1 VRLTK
6 RAVDAAKYTGGALG
20 SGWQRCVVWDDDLHG
35 FGVRVYPSGRRVFV
49 LSYRSQGRKRLATIG
64 AYGPL
69 TVEEARKKAASLLHD
84 IGEGADPVAERREY
98 RHAVTMTEFAA
109 QYLERHARPKKRPA
123 SIAADERLLRLYVL
137 PRWGARKVT
146 EVERSDVA
154 RLHHDLRS
162 TPVQANRVLALLSKM
177 FNLAEA
183 WSLRPDHSNPV
194 RHVER
199 YAERAKERFLS
210 PAELATLGDALR
222 AAEQDGTEDP
232 AAILAIRLLALTGA
246 RRNEILTLPWSEVDL
261 DRAELVLGE
270 SKTGPKRIPLPA
282 LAVALLLAA
291 PRVQGNPYVCP
302 GHRAGS
308 HFVGLQRTWERVRTQ
323 AGLAGVRLHDLR
335 HTHAATGVSAG
346 LGLPLVGKLLGHTQA
361 VTTQR
366 YAHLRDDPVRA
377 AAELVGGEIANALNG
392 HRQPA

>member
-1 VRLTK
+1 MRLTK

-20 SGWQRCVVWDDDLHG
+20 SGWTRCVVWDDDLHG

-49 LSYRSQGRKRLATIG
+49 LSYRSGGRKRLATVG

-98 RHAVTMTEFAA
+98 RRAVTMTEFAA
-109 QYLERHARPKKRPA
+109 QYLEQHARPKKRPA

-137 PRWGARKVT
+137 PRWGTRKVT
-146 EVERSDVA
+146 EIERADVA

-162 TPVQANRVLALLSKM
+162 TPIQANRVLALLSKM

-199 YAERAKERFLS
+199 YAERAKERYLS
-210 PAELATLGDALR
+210 PAELTALGDALR
-222 AAEQDGTEDP
+222 SAEQDGTEDP

-246 RRNEILTLPWSEVDL
+246 RRNEILTLPWSGVDL

-282 LAVALLLAA
+282 LAVALLRAA
-291 PRVQGNPYVCP
+291 PRVQGNPYVVP

-308 HFVGLQRTWERVRTQ
+308 HFVGLQSPWERIRER
-323 AGLAGVRLHDLR
+323 AGLADVRLHDLR

-346 LGLPLVGKLLGHTQA
+346 LTLPLVGKLLGHTQA

-377 AAELVGGEIANALNG
+377 AAELVGGEIANALNR
-392 HRQPA
+392 HNPPS